1 MLIRNSI
8 RLAQRL
14 CTYQQHRVSKYITV
28 VSVIISVIQAQFSL
42 KSMYSKFYLTLFFQ
56 DCCGSQAIQ
65 NTN

>member
-14 CTYQQHRVSKYITV
+14 CTYQQHRVSRYIT
-28 VSVIISVIQAQFSL
+28 VSVIIFVIQAQFSL
-42 KSMYSKFYLTLFFQ
+42 KSMYSKFYFTLIFQ